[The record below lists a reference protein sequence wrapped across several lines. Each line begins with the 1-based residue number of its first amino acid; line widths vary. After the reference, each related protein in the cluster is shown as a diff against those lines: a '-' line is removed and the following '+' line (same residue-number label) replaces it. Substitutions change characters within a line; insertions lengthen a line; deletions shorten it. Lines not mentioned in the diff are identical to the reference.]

1 MADMVPVLKLKA
13 NPSNPR
19 VLRDEKFAKLKASIQ
34 SFPDMLN
41 YRGIVAVTD
50 TDGKL
55 MVLGGNMRLRAL
67 QDLGIK
73 EVPVMLADHWTEEQR
88 REFIIKD
95 NVGFGEW
102 DYDQLANEWDAEQL
116 ADWGLDLPVD
126 FGAETNEGL
135 TDPDEVPEV
144 PETPITVLGDVWVMG
159 KHRIV
164 CGDSTE
170 ADTVSKCLNGVK
182 PHLMVT
188 DPPYGVEYDADWRN
202 EAAKHVKGMGN
213 KKGGTAEGAV
223 ANDDNADWTSAWTLF
238 TGDVCYVW
246 HGGTQSHIV
255 AESLLSAGME
265 IRAQI
270 VWAKSHLVFGR
281 GHYHQKHEPCF
292 YAVRKSTAGHWSGD
306 RKQTTLWE
314 IDSPRKS
321 ETGHSTQKPVEC
333 MKRPIEN
340 NSSPGQAVYEPFS
353 GSGTTIIAGEMT
365 GRSIHAIELS
375 PTYVDVAVKR
385 WQDFTGLQA
394 IHEATGKTFDEM
406 APAPAETE
414 TEQ

>member
-1 MADMVPVLKLKA
+1 MLVKIAKLKA

-19 VLRDEKFAKLKASIQ
+19 TLRDEKFLKLKKSIED
-34 SFPDMLN
+34 FPDMLN
-41 YRGIVAVTD
+41 KRPIIAVTD

-55 MVLGGNMRLRAL
+55 MVLGGNMRLRAC
-67 QDLGIK
+67 QDLGLK
-73 EVPVMLADHWTEEQR
+73 EVPVMLADEWTEEQR

-102 DYDQLANEWDAEQL
+102 DWDQLANEWDGEQL
-116 ADWGLDLPVD
+116 QEWGLDLPVD
-126 FGAETNEGL
+126 FNAETNEGL

-170 ADTVSKCLNGVK
+170 ADTVAKCLNGVR

-188 DPPYGVEYDADWRN
+188 DPPYGVEYDAEWRDDRTGKTGKTGTATGKVLNDDRADWR
-202 EAAKHVKGMGN
+202 EAWALFPG
-213 KKGGTAEGAV
+213 EV
-223 ANDDNADWTSAWTLF
+223 A
-238 TGDVCYVW
+238 YVW
-246 HGGTQSHIV
+246 HAGLRAREVVQSLE
-255 AESLLSAGME
+255 ACDFKM
-265 IRAQI
+265 RAQI
-270 VWAKSHLVFGR
+270 IWAKSQLAMSR
-281 GHYHQKHEPCF
+281 GHYHFQHEPCW
-292 YAVRKSTAGHWSGD
+292 YAVRSKGTGHWNGD
-306 RKQTTLWE
+306 RKQSTLWQ
-314 IDSPRKS
+314 IDKPQKS

-365 GRSIHAIELS
+365 GRAIHAIELS
-375 PTYVDVAVKR
+375 PAYVDVAVKR
-385 WQDFTGLQA
+385 WQDFTGQQA
-394 IHEATGKTFDEM
+394 IHESSGKTF
-406 APAPAETE
+406 AELSEAQVNTV
-414 TEQ
+414 